1 MIWSAFVLGLLGS
14 LHCAAMCGPFMLGLA
29 AREYSLFSLLVHH
42 IGRWMGYVILAFF
55 FYFLISPL
63 QVFELQQY
71 VGLASGILLFI
82 YGLKSYIKPV
92 ENFFAFITQ
101 KISKRMINANAG
113 RTGNIFLG
121 VLNGLLPC
129 GLSFGAAILSVNA
142 GSIWNAS
149 LYMLVFGLGTLPVLL
164 AISYFPQFGM
174 QKTLRKLNVYTS
186 QILLAVGFLLII
198 RSVGLGIPYLSPTY
212 NVQQEKMECCEK
224 K

>member
-42 IGRWMGYVILAFF
+42 IGRWIGYVILAFF

-71 VGLASGILLFI
+71 VGLVSGILLVI

-92 ENFFAFITQ
+92 ERFFAFVTQ
-101 KISKRMINANAG
+101 KISSRMISANAG
-113 RTGNIFLG
+113 RTGNVFLG

-142 GSIWNAS
+142 GSIWNAA
-149 LYMLVFGLGTLPVLL
+149 LYMVVFGLGTLPILL

-174 QKTLRKLNVYTS
+174 QKTLRKFNAYTPK
-186 QILLAVGFLLII
+186 ILLVVGFLLII
-198 RSVGLGIPYLSPTY
+198 RSAGLGVPYLSPTY
-212 NVQQEKMECCEK
+212 NVQQEEMECCSK